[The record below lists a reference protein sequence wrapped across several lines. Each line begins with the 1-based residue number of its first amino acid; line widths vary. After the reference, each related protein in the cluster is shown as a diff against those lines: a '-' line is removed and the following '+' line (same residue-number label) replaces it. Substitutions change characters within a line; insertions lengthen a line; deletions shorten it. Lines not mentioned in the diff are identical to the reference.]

1 MLSTSSI
8 SLFCIRH
15 FRLFSR
21 KMSGEINT
29 ETPPYDLIERKH
41 GYEIR
46 RYRKQIWAQSTY
58 EVPLNADFSSGRES
72 GFFPLFGYISGN
84 NNAQMKISMTTPV
97 ITQETKTNRTLQRTM
112 TFIMSP
118 STFNS
123 SNQLPMAND
132 RNVRIVEQSNL
143 PILACITFNM
153 TPTTARI
160 VAKEQELREAAYRD
174 GILLSSNKSDVMY
187 LTYNRPDT
195 LPQYKRNEI
204 CIPIISPR

>member
-1 MLSTSSI
+1 
-8 SLFCIRH
+8 
-15 FRLFSR
+15 
-21 KMSGEINT
+21 MSGEINT

>member
-1 MLSTSSI
+1 
-8 SLFCIRH
+8 
-15 FRLFSR
+15 
-21 KMSGEINT
+21 MSGEINT
-29 ETPPYDLIERKH
+29 ETPPHYLIERKH

-46 RYRKQIWAQSTY
+46 RYLKQIWAQSTY
-58 EVPLNADFSSGRES
+58 EVPLNTDFTSGRES

-97 ITQETKTNRTLQRTM
+97 ITQETKTNRSLQRTM

-123 SNQLPMAND
+123 SNQLPIAND

-153 TPTTARI
+153 TPTTASLI
-160 VAKEQELREAAYRD
+160 TKEQELREAAYRD
-174 GILLSSNKSDVMY
+174 GILLSPNKSDVMY
-187 LTYNRPDT
+187 LTYDRPDT
-195 LPQYKRNEI
+195 PAQFKRNEI
-204 CIPIISPR
+204 CIPIVGRR